1 MNLEKLAQLAGVS
14 LGTVSKAFSG
24 SHEIGEQTRNR
35 IFELAKEHNCFE
47 KYYKA
52 KREKKV
58 IAVICPELESSYYCS
73 IVSRI
78 ESELNRQG
86 AMMFLALSGFNAKKE
101 AEIVSYLI
109 SSKSADGILIVAA
122 SSRVRFNKDVPI
134 VAVNTKRDLSEVDCI
149 NVAFKD
155 TIIEAIKYLK
165 DCGHKKIAYI
175 GEMHTKAKLNMF
187 LNAMQHNDLDVNPK
201 WLFTEK
207 ARFEEAGKA
216 ATEKI
221 FAMENQPTAIFCAY
235 DNVALGAIEA
245 IKKHGKSV
253 PDDFSIIGIDDIP
266 IASHVNVSLT
276 TIKSNNNT
284 ICDMAV
290 ELLLKK
296 IESKFFSLRQKIS
309 LRTELVKRNSVKKIN

>member
-35 IFELAKEHNCFE
+35 IFDLAKEHNCFE
-47 KYYKA
+47 KYYKS

-122 SSRVRFNKDVPI
+122 TSRVRFNKDVPI

-149 NVAFKD
+149 NVAYKD

-187 LNAMQHNDLDVNPK
+187 VNAMQCNELDINPN

-207 ARFEEAGKA
+207 VRFEEAGKS
-216 ATEKI
+216 ATQKI
-221 FAMENQPTAIFCAY
+221 LAMEDQPTALFCAY

-253 PDDFSIIGIDDIP
+253 PDDFSVIGINDIP

-276 TIKSNNNT
+276 TIKSHNNT
-284 ICDMAV
+284 VCDMAV
-290 ELLLKK
+290 ELILKK
-296 IESKFFSLRQKIS
+296 IESKFFSLHQKIS